1 MLRACAKQL
10 CCSVR
15 RQAMAKK
22 SVINLSSRTSPSV
35 RPFSSASED
44 LEKAKARLSVLPED
58 PGNDVKLKLYGLYKQ
73 VRRASLGFG
82 WFSIMRQ
89 FL

>member
-1 MLRACAKQL
+1 
-10 CCSVR
+10 
-15 RQAMAKK
+15 MAKK
-22 SVINLSSRTSPSV
+22 SVLHLPSRTSPSV

-44 LEKAKARLSVLPED
+44 LEKAKARLSILTED

-73 VRRASLGFG
+73 VRRASLGSG
-82 WFSIMRQ
+82 WISIARQ

>member
-10 CCSVR
+10 CSVR

-44 LEKAKARLSVLPED
+44 LEKAKARLSVLTED

-82 WFSIMRQ
+82 WFSIMCQ